1 MPYYDQTINLA
12 KGVCMKRCVLSI
24 VVVLVCL
31 LVSVSAF
38 AGGQKESDT
47 GKFTMKGEPVLE
59 PKMPV
64 GNDVEGAGKYSGDN
78 SYDFFRQQ
86 ALAGSFKVPYAKGK
100 KLAITNLAASVP
112 ICTQIVNSIAKYWKL
127 AGGTD
132 KDLLILDNAFDVNTT
147 IKNADAILA
156 WQPDAFVQYGVD
168 EKSNTM
174 IAKKAKEKGTW
185 ILGLDVTAEGFPFMG
200 GDNWANGVL
209 IGEYGI
215 KKIKEQFGGIQNVDR
230 VYYCWNPAFGEV
242 VSYRMWGARKVM
254 VDAFGYKVDFL
265 ATPSK
270 AVQVQVASDF
280 QSPWMDILA
289 KYPDDKN
296 IVVFSPFEA
305 ASAGFYAAAKTL
317 GKWDTKKMLLLSL
330 GGDDLGR
337 PLIRSGITNATVG
350 WVPET
355 YGTYVVPL
363 VLAHIYGKPIPAVTY
378 LQHVVLTKENIEK
391 YYPGETALYTEK

>member
-1 MPYYDQTINLA
+1 
-12 KGVCMKRCVLSI
+12 MKRVSMTVGL
-24 VVVLVCL
+24 VLVGL
-31 LVSVSAF
+31 LVAMLAF
-38 AGGQKESDT
+38 AGGDKEKA
-47 GKFTMKGEPVLE
+47 GAKAEFTMKGEPVLE
-59 PKMPV
+59 PKLPV
-64 GNDVEGAGKYSGDN
+64 GEDVAGAGKFTGEYS
-78 SYDFFRQQ
+78 YEFFRKQ
-86 ALAGSFKVPYAKGK
+86 ALSGKFKEDYAKGK
-100 KLAITNLAASVP
+100 KLAVTNLAASVP
-112 ICTQIVNSIAKYWKL
+112 ICTQIVESIVKYWKL
-127 AGGTD
+127 AGGTTD
-132 KDLLILDNAFDVNTT
+132 NTLVLDNAFDVNTT

-156 WQPDAFVQYGVD
+156 WKPDVFIEYGVD

-174 IAKKAKEKGTW
+174 IAMKSKEKGVW
-185 ILGLDVTAEGFPFMG
+185 VLGLDVTVQGFPFMG

-209 IGEYGI
+209 IGEFAI
-215 KKIKEQFGGIQNVDR
+215 QQIQKRFGGIDKVDR

-254 VDAFGYKVDFL
+254 VDKYGYKVDFL

-270 AVQVQVASDF
+270 AVQVQVGSDF

-317 GKWDTKKMLLLSL
+317 GKWDPNKMLLCSL

-337 PLIRSGITNATVG
+337 PLIRSGITAGTVG

-363 VLAHIYGKPIPAVTY
+363 ALAHMYGKPIPSVTY
-378 LQHVVLTKENIEK
+378 LEHVILTKENIEK
-391 YYPGETALYTEK
+391 YYPGETTVYTEK